1 MSERITGE
9 DSTEVLSEQFD
20 SGQKVRVK
28 RSGETGVVKGEAN
41 NKVSVSL
48 HATRRMSWYFPASLE
63 ALPEGCSIDEA
74 LSSSNSTATLG
85 NTERISVAEGSNGSD
100 DTQTDRPTPEAAAVA
115 ASNDTST
122 DTGSVLPGAI
132 LLADGVNNVGGNTPR
147 VNKRVS
153 AKTNS

>member
-9 DSTEVLSEQFD
+9 DSTEVLPEPFEL
-20 SGQKVRVK
+20 GQRVRVK
-28 RSGETGVVKGEAN
+28 RSGETGEVWSEVN
-41 NKVSVSL
+41 NKLSVSL
-48 HATRRMSWYFPASLE
+48 HATRRTGWYFPASLE

-132 LLADGVNNVGGNTPR
+132 LLADGVNNVGGNTSR